1 MCCFV
6 LVIILLSSSDLH
18 KINAQVYQAFIGDVA
33 ISSLW
38 YFISEWTA
46 SDPSKS
52 IVIPF
57 TECGERSP

>member
-6 LVIILLSSSDLH
+6 VVIILLSSSDLH
-18 KINAQVYQAFIGDVA
+18 KINAQIYQAFVGDVA

-46 SDPSKS
+46 NHPSKS

-57 TECGERSP
+57 TEWGEWSP